1 MRSLYEAVNS
11 ANAVDEY
18 PQGLK
23 MAIGDSGA
31 TSYDY
36 ILAGKS
42 DNVNT
47 TTDSV
52 YCARHAGV

>member
-11 ANAVDEY
+11 TVDEY

-23 MAIGDSGA
+23 MVTGDPGDPL
-31 TSYDY
+31 YDY
-36 ILAGKS
+36 ILAGMS

-47 TTDSV
+47 TTYTV